1 MLHCNKGGG
10 TPFPWG
16 VYTWVRDFLRVTMM
30 SDESDA
36 AYAKL
41 LDASSA
47 YLHLA
52 TVFAGLL
59 RKAAESGESPRET
72 VQEGIREYATWF
84 ESGGEAADPS
94 EAWGRFAEKWGV
106 PADAWEPFFNTASGL
121 PAQVSEVMGGA
132 GPFAETLKRWFEA
145 PAGGFGREHRR
156 SFRRWSELNAEYVD
170 AGLEYARFLGRANA
184 AALKKIAARLPSFET
199 DAGEGSGAMRKL
211 YDLCVDCGED
221 AYADLAKDQT
231 YLDAQARVI
240 HALMALRKHEQAWF
254 QQGLRML
261 HVPGRREFDAVVRRL
276 QTVRRELRDL
286 KDRVEALEER
296 ADEQAALRKELAWLR
311 ARDRQRDAQWAV
323 LNETLGQLRADVE
336 KRVKTAPAKKASTG
350 KRAGLKA

>member
-1 MLHCNKGGG
+1 
-10 TPFPWG
+10 
-16 VYTWVRDFLRVTMM
+16 M

-41 LDASSA
+41 LNASSV

-52 TVFAGLL
+52 TVFGGLL
-59 RKAAESGESPRET
+59 QKAAESGESPDEVVR
-72 VQEGIREYATWF
+72 GGMREYAKLF
-84 ESGGEAADPS
+84 DPGDEAADRP
-94 EAWGRFAEKWGV
+94 EAQGAFEEWAGKWGIS
-106 PADAWEPFFNTASGL
+106 ADAWEKFFNVASGL
-121 PAQVSEVMGGA
+121 PAHVSGAMGAA
-132 GPFAETLKRWFEA
+132 GPFAEVLRRWFDG
-145 PAGGFGREHRR
+145 PADGHRPW
-156 SFRRWSELNAEYVD
+156 FQRWTELNAEYVN

-296 ADEQAALRKELAWLR
+296 ADEQAALRKELARLR
-311 ARDRQRDAQWAV
+311 ARDRQRDAQWAA
-323 LNETLGQLRADVE
+323 LNETLEKLRADMG
-336 KRVKTAPAKKASTG
+336 KQVKTASAKKASTG